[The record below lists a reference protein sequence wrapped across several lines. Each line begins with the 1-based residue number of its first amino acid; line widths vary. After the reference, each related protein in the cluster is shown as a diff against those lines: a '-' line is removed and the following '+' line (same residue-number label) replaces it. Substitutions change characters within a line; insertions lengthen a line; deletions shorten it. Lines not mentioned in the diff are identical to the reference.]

1 MLDTFYFD
9 SIDEI
14 VSLSKKT
21 WFFFFCFF
29 KCHTKKMFSGNIKEL
44 SIG

>member
-14 VSLSKKT
+14 VSLSKKHG
-21 WFFFFCFF
+21 FFSFVFFNVAQRKCFLVILR
-29 KCHTKKMFSGNIKEL
+29 NYP
-44 SIG
+44 